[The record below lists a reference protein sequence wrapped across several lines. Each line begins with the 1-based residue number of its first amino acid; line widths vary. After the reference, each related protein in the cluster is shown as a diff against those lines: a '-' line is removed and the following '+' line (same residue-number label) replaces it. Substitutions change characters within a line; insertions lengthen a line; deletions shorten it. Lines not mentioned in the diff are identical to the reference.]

1 MKLLTLKCPSCGG
14 QLSVEKGREYTFCQY
29 CGTKILFD
37 KDNEF
42 TYRHIDDADIKR
54 AETERIV
61 RISELEMEKDNRG
74 YRKAL
79 IVAWAAGT
87 FFLFI
92 LGIILVAIG
101 REGTAT
107 AGMMAMMVGM
117 LVGLWG
123 GIFVFTMTSNKSKQN
138 NNNSKT
144 ARSSSNSNFNNMG
157 NSPSPKR
164 GVNLKYNM
172 ALNSTEA
179 TYGVTKTI
187 DINRDE
193 LCRTCNGRGIINTTR
208 CSECNGLGK
217 HSVLKPLTVT
227 IPSGVETGKMLI
239 VKGEG
244 EPGMHGGPNGDLYIE
259 ILVR

>member
-74 YRKAL
+74 YRKVL

-87 FFLFI
+87 FFLFL

-101 REGTAT
+101 REGTVT
-107 AGMMAMMVGM
+107 AGMMAMMVG
-117 LVGLWG
+117 LIVGLWG
-123 GIFVFTMTSNKSKQN
+123 GLFIFAMPNNKSKQEN
-138 NNNSKT
+138 YNSNKT
-144 ARSSSNSNFNNMG
+144 GSSSSSGSKENITVQ
-157 NSPSPKR
+157 KR
-164 GVNLKYNM
+164 GANLKYNM

-179 TYGVTKTI
+179 TCGVTKTI
-187 DINRDE
+187 NVKKDE
-193 LCRTCNGRGIINTTR
+193 LCRACKGSGIINTTL
-208 CSECNGLGK
+208 CNECGGLGK
-217 HSVLKPLTVT
+217 LNVLKPLTVT

>member
-1 MKLLTLKCPSCGG
+1 MIKCPGCGG
-14 QLSVEKGREYTFCQY
+14 EVEFKPGQKKVVCQY

-74 YRKAL
+74 YRKVL

-101 REGTAT
+101 REGTVT
-107 AGMMAMMVGM
+107 AGMMAMMAGM

-227 IPSGVETGKMLI
+227 IPAGVETGKMLI

-244 EPGMHGGPNGDLYIE
+244 DPGMYGGSTGDLYIE

>member
-74 YRKAL
+74 YRKVL

-101 REGTAT
+101 REGTVT
-107 AGMMAMMVGM
+107 AGMMAMMAGM
-117 LVGLWG
+117 AYCVSNLPMGLVP
-123 GIFVFTMTSNKSKQN
+123 
-138 NNNSKT
+138 NSI
-144 ARSSSNSNFNNMG
+144 AF
-157 NSPSPKR
+157 PFF
-164 GVNLKYNM
+164 
-172 ALNSTEA
+172 
-179 TYGVTKTI
+179 
-187 DINRDE
+187 DILLRYC
-193 LCRTCNGRGIINTTR
+193 LF
-208 CSECNGLGK
+208 
-217 HSVLKPLTVT
+217 
-227 IPSGVETGKMLI
+227 LI
-239 VKGEG
+239 Q
-244 EPGMHGGPNGDLYIE
+244 
-259 ILVR
+259 R